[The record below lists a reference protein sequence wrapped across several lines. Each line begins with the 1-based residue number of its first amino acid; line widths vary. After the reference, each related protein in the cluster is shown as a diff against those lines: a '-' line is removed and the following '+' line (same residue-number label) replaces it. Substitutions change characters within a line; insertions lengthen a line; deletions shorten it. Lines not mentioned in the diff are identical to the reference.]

1 MNSIIAT
8 RPWLGLAM
16 KDTEVARVELN
27 LEKLVKTG
35 MRILH
40 IRHMDLI

>member
-1 MNSIIAT
+1 MNSIIAM
-8 RPWLGLAM
+8 RPWLGFAM
-16 KDTEVARVELN
+16 KDTEAAKVELN

-35 MRILH
+35 IKILY

>member
-1 MNSIIAT
+1 
-8 RPWLGLAM
+8 M

-35 MRILH
+35 MRILR